1 MTMVERLLWLAD
13 ELSRR
18 SREIKSAAVE
28 RRAVSTA
35 YYAVF
40 HAITTLCA
48 SELMGSSAASTKT
61 PEFERVYRALDHK
74 SLKLAFSAAPLN
86 NNQTFKAIGNRVVEL
101 QSERIRSDYLPSGRL
116 YKKSECDRLVQSARS
131 IVAELKNLSSPDRR
145 TLAVYLIFKNRA
157 Q

>member
-13 ELSRR
+13 ELSRQ
-18 SREIKSAAVE
+18 SREVKSAAVE

-40 HAITTLCA
+40 HAITALCA
-48 SELMGSSAASTKT
+48 SELLGSSGALKKT
-61 PEFERVYRALDHK
+61 AEFERVYRALDHK
-74 SLKLAFSAAPLN
+74 SLKSAFSAAPLN

-116 YKKSECDRLVQSARS
+116 YKKSECDRLVRSARS
-131 IVAELKNLSSPDRR
+131 IVAALKNLSSQDRR
-145 TLAVYLIFKNRA
+145 TLAVYLIFKNRP

>member
-1 MTMVERLLWLAD
+1 MTMVERLLWLAE
-13 ELSRR
+13 ELSRQ

-35 YYAVF
+35 YYAVL

-48 SELMGSSAASTKT
+48 SELLGSGAALRKT

-74 SLKLAFSAAPLN
+74 SLKSAFSAAPLN
-86 NNQTFKAIGNRVVEL
+86 ASRSLKVIGDRIVEI

-116 YKKSECDRLVQSARS
+116 YKKSECDRLVRSARS
-131 IVAELKNLSSPDRR
+131 IVTALKDLSTQDRR
-145 TLAVYLIFKNRA
+145 TLAVYLIFKNRP